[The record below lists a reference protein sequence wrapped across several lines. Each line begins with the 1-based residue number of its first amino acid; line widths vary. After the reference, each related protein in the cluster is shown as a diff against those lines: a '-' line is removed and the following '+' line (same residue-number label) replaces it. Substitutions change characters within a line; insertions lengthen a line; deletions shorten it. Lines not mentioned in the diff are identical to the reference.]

1 MRLSLW
7 SCCLV
12 AFGIAASALG
22 ASEEK
27 VSDGVVR
34 IGLILDLSGPF
45 AYLGGEGSVL
55 AARMA
60 IEDFGGQVLGYP
72 IEVVTADHANT
83 AHIAAAKASEW
94 FDTGKVDA
102 LMEVA
107 ATSPALA
114 VARIARQKN
123 RIAVFN
129 GAASARLTNEAC
141 TPVTVHWAFDSYAL
155 AHVTGAE
162 LVRSG
167 GDSWYFVTADY
178 GYGHALEK
186 DAAEVVRAAGGKVF
200 GSSMHA
206 IGAADFSSH
215 MLRAQQSGAK
225 VIGLATAGADFVK
238 AIKAAAALG
247 VTTKGEQRLAALLGT
262 TNDVHNLGLETT
274 QGLYL
279 TSAFYWDLNDESR
292 AWSRRFFEQRQQ
304 MPNMSQAGVY
314 AATMHY
320 LKAVQAAGTDRTED
334 VMKKM
339 RELPAEFFGKQ
350 GRIREDGRMVH
361 DMYLFEVK
369 RREESTA
376 DWDDLKLRATIPA
389 EQAFRPLAR
398 SACPLVKR

>member
-7 SCCLV
+7 SGCLV
-12 AFGIAASALG
+12 ALGIASVHG
-22 ASEEK
+22 APEEK

-45 AYLGGEGSVL
+45 AYVSGEGSVT

-60 IEDFGGQVLGYP
+60 VEDFGGQALGFP
-72 IEVVTADHANT
+72 IEVVTADHANI
-83 AHIAAAKASEW
+83 AHIASAKAGEW

-114 VARIARQKN
+114 VAKVARQKN
-123 RIAVFN
+123 RIAVFSA
-129 GAASARLTNEAC
+129 AASARLTNEAC
-141 TPVTVHWAFDSYAL
+141 TPVTVHWTYDTYAL

-178 GYGHALEK
+178 SYGHALEK
-186 DAAEVVRAAGGKVF
+186 DAAEVVRAAGGKVL

-206 IGAADFSSH
+206 IGAADFTSH

-225 VIGLATAGADFVK
+225 VIGLANAGADFVN
-238 AIKAAAALG
+238 AIKAAGALG
-247 VTTKGEQRLAALLGT
+247 VTAKGEQRLAALLV
-262 TNDVHNLGLETT
+262 NISDVHKLGLETT
-274 QGLYL
+274 QGLSL

-292 AWSRRFFEQRQQ
+292 AWSRRFFERHQQ
-304 MPNMSQAGVY
+304 MPNMTQAGVY

-320 LKAVQAAGTDRTED
+320 LKAVQAAGSDGTKD
-334 VMKKM
+334 VMDKM
-339 RELPAEFFGKQ
+339 REMPAEFFGKK

-369 RREESTA
+369 RREESTGP
-376 DWDDLKLRATIPA
+376 WDYFKLRATIPA

-398 SACPLVKR
+398 SACPLVKK